1 MFHKSEK
8 GFSIIAA
15 VFIVVILSILGII
28 VVTYTITSAEETG
41 NEFLSTQAFYNAE
54 TGIYSALLEIENG
67 LNPNGKSYSFTT
79 PTGKAVISAVD
90 NGSVWVIESTGYA
103 GIETSDKYGKRTI
116 RVLYR
121 K

>member
-8 GFSIIAA
+8 GISIVAA

-28 VVTYTITSAEETG
+28 IITYTITAAEETG
-41 NEFLSTQAFYNAE
+41 NEYLSTQAFYNAE
-54 TGIYSALLEIENG
+54 TGIYSALLEIESG
-67 LNPNGKSYSFTT
+67 LNPNGKTFSFSS
-79 PTGKAVISAVD
+79 PNGSAVISAVD
-90 NGSVWVIESTGYA
+90 TGDLWVVESTGYS
-103 GIETSDKYGKRTI
+103 GNISENKFGKRTI